1 MVAPMALPSIRLA
14 GNAHRPRLPNHDHL
28 DLSRVLDLAL
38 DLARDL
44 VRQACRRGVID
55 GLGRHDDADFAA
67 RLDREHPVYA
77 LELGRQRFEL
87 AEPFH
92 VRLERLAPGARPR
105 SRNRVRRLHDA
116 GVHVSLRLLHD
127 LFDATGVDAAVGD
140 QALERQA
147 ADLTAHRLEAGYDDG
162 VGRVVDDDVDAGGG
176 LECADVAA
184 LAADDP
190 AFHFV

>member
-67 RLDREHPVYA
+67 RLDREHPVHA

-105 SRNRVRRLHDA
+105 SRNRVRRLHD
-116 GVHVSLRLLHD
+116 D
-127 LFDATGVDAAVGD
+127 
-140 QALERQA
+140 
-147 ADLTAHRLEAGYDDG
+147 AHRGFVRYIVVMRGYAIDDG
-162 VGRVVDDDVDAGGG
+162 RILAV
-176 LECADVAA
+176 LVAISTPSCTCVPSCSWVRTLPTSWSSA
-184 LAADDP
+184 PRLARWT
-190 AFHFV
+190 